1 MNWKRV
7 VKCAIAA
14 AYSIFGLF
22 ETFKKVVGLQ
32 ELIQEHTD
40 IKRRHNCLYTAH
52 EIIDTMVDAAA
63 LGLLRFSHMEALK
76 QDPGYQTI
84 KDRDTVP
91 DERTLR
97 YLLAKLT
104 EKHVEQ
110 LRKVNDALLSLKADL
125 DGPRSVWLDFDDS
138 VITVFGNQE
147 GSEVGYNP
155 RYHSRS
161 TPRDKVAFVS
171 GSADF

>member
-1 MNWKRV
+1 M
-7 VKCAIAA
+7 KCAIAA

-110 LRKVNDALLSLKADL
+110 LRKVNDGTSFGRAVIALYTDLKKLLFLYCWGPYSEPHRNFLNFGLALSFSLKSYTYPFIEL
-125 DGPRSVWLDFDDS
+125 
-138 VITVFGNQE
+138 
-147 GSEVGYNP
+147 
-155 RYHSRS
+155 
-161 TPRDKVAFVS
+161 
-171 GSADF
+171 